1 VKNETRAVRFPKQAR
16 SRLTLHRLLS
26 AAEALLD
33 HGGLEAATVPAIAK
47 AAGVSVGV
55 VYRRF
60 PDKDMLLRAVY
71 QRAFE
76 NFAQQNIS
84 RLQLVNTMDV
94 PLPMLVRGM
103 VRGIAEGYR
112 RKGGLFR
119 ALMQYARTHHD
130 SEFRDL
136 ARQMNRA
143 TLYHVVT
150 LLLKHRDEIRHPDPE
165 MAIEFGLLAVSS
177 VLHAL
182 ILEKEPPPGIRPPER
197 FEEELARMFLSY
209 LGLPTE

>member
-1 VKNETRAVRFPKQAR
+1 MELNRLPKQAR

-71 QRAFE
+71 ERAFE
-76 NFAQQNIS
+76 NFAQQNAS
-84 RLQLVNTMDV
+84 RIQHAGTLDI
-94 PLPMLVRGM
+94 PLRSLVRGM

-112 RKGGLFR
+112 RRRNLLR
-119 ALMQYARTHHD
+119 ALIRYARTHPD
-130 SEFRDL
+130 PAFREF
-136 ARQMNRA
+136 ASKMNRA
-143 TLYHVVT
+143 TLMHVT
-150 LLLKHRDEIRHPDPE
+150 ALMLRHRDEIKHPKPE
-165 MAIEFGLLAVSS
+165 VAIEFGVLAVSA
-177 VLHAL
+177 VLHTL
-182 ILEKEPPPGIRPPER
+182 ILEDEPLGGIRAPEQ
-197 FEEELARMFLSY
+197 FEEELARMFLGY
-209 LGLPTE
+209 LGIIE